1 MVEEKM
7 KQITL
12 SVIMPVYNG
21 EQYLNYSIQSVLN
34 QTYKD
39 YELILVDDGSTD
51 YSLEICEKYQSKDKR
66 IHVISQENKG
76 ISGARNAGIDIATG
90 EYITFMDSD
99 DVIQPKMYEIML
111 NHMVSDGLDL
121 IMCGAVRTENYDLEE
136 LEKDCEVCD
145 LTKKDLY
152 EGMFSNS
159 ETDWKYMVVW
169 NKIYKTDI
177 VKRIKFESSGTE
189 DTVFNCQYFKD
200 TKYAKLVKQDL
211 YHWIQRSD
219 SVSHSEYGTRDYNVL
234 KDYYWMEQ
242 YIQQYEGQY
251 VQYPLIKIYKFIFN
265 SRYRSR
271 NTEFKNQVTYLIK
284 ENNKKLE
291 ESFYKNEKIDKK
303 IKILFTIFYHI
314 PATYNMFRWINEK
327 RAR

>member
-51 YSLEICEKYQSKDKR
+51 HSLEICEKYQSKDKR
-66 IHVISQENKG
+66 IRVISQENKG

-99 DVIQPKMYEIML
+99 DVIQSKMYEIML

-121 IMCGAVRTENYDLEE
+121 IMCGAVRTENYHLEE
-136 LEKDCEVCD
+136 LEKDCEVCC

-200 TKYAKLVKQDL
+200 AKYAKLVKQDL

-219 SVSHSEYGTRDYNVL
+219 SVSHSEYG
-234 KDYYWMEQ
+234 
-242 YIQQYEGQY
+242 
-251 VQYPLIKIYKFIFN
+251 
-265 SRYRSR
+265 
-271 NTEFKNQVTYLIK
+271 
-284 ENNKKLE
+284 
-291 ESFYKNEKIDKK
+291 
-303 IKILFTIFYHI
+303 
-314 PATYNMFRWINEK
+314 
-327 RAR
+327 